1 MIKNFKDLIAIL
13 GGYKFWYVFSAVLLL
28 VSIVARALEPK
39 ILQIAVDYVLIGIE
53 DRAASDALSGDFI
66 TNNMMGLLPETQN
79 GKVGAA
85 LLALGFL
92 YMIIAIVRSIFLF
105 SSVTLKDSITERS
118 IKRLRDNVFKHI
130 QYLPLEFFSGIS
142 RGELIQRCTGD
153 IDTIKRFIH
162 QQVVAVLR
170 LSGTFLFS
178 FAMMWSMD
186 WLQATLSIILSP
198 LILYL
203 GFRFFNEER
212 KIWRLHEIEADKLN
226 NMVQEN
232 LNGIRVVTAFSN
244 QENEIDRFHRQNQR
258 KMNMGLRQANLHAIY
273 WPLTDFLVHLQLI
286 ISVLTGGYFVI
297 QGRISVGELLGFYT
311 YIGMVTYPMRQL
323 GKVLSQMGMAVVATS
338 RISEIME
345 YKPEMDEGTYIAD
358 DILGD
363 IEFRN
368 VSFTYPNEKK
378 PALQHIS
385 FRLKAGQQLGITGS
399 SGAGKSTIIKLLLRL
414 YEPTEGVI
422 LLDGKDIKSYPKA
435 YLRATMGVAMQKAFL
450 FSRTLEQNIAYV
462 HPQSTQYEIDEAARI
477 SEAYEMKL
485 KFPDGFK
492 TLVGE
497 KGVTLSGGQKQRV
510 VLART
515 LIKWPGVVIID
526 DATSAID
533 TVTEHKIL
541 KSLQSVLDNRTSI
554 IISHRVASLKKSDIV
569 LVMQEGKMAQYG
581 SPIELESM
589 EDGYYN
595 KICQIQSVRQQDKM
609 QEYDM

>member
-1 MIKNFKDLIAIL
+1 M
-13 GGYKFWYVFSAVLLL
+13 

-39 ILQIAVDYVLIGIE
+39 IFQIAVDYVFVNFQDESAI
-53 DRAASDALSGDFI
+53 DALSRDFV
-66 TNNMMGLLPETQN
+66 TKRLMTWLPESQN
-79 GKVGAA
+79 GKIGAV
-85 LLALGFL
+85 LLALGLL
-92 YMIIAIVRSIFLF
+92 YMVIAVLRSIFLF

-118 IKRLRDNVFKHI
+118 IKRLRDNVFRHI
-130 QYLPLEFFSGIS
+130 QYLPMEFFSDIS

-162 QQVVAVLR
+162 QQVIAVLR

-178 FAMMWSMD
+178 FFMMWSMD
-186 WLQATLSIILSP
+186 WLQATITVILSP
-198 LILYL
+198 VILLL
-203 GFRFFNEER
+203 GYRFFNEER

-244 QENEIDRFHRQNQR
+244 QTYEIDRFHQQNQQ
-258 KMNMGLRQANLHAIY
+258 KMKMGLKQAKLHAAY
-273 WPLTDFLVHLQLI
+273 WPLMDFLVHLQFI

-297 QGRISVGELLGFYT
+297 QGRISIGELLGFYT

-323 GKVLSQMGMAVVATS
+323 GQVLSQIGMAIVATS
-338 RISEIME
+338 RISEILE
-345 YKPEMDEGTYIAD
+345 HERETDEGTFVSEQ
-358 DILGD
+358 LHGE

-385 FRLKAGQQLGITGS
+385 FKLQSGRQIGITGP
-399 SGAGKSTIIKLLLRL
+399 SGGGKSTIIKLLLRL
-414 YEPTEGVI
+414 YDPNEGVI
-422 LLDGKDIKSYPKA
+422 LLDGKDIKSFPKA
-435 YLRATMGVAMQKAFL
+435 YLRSTMGVAMQKAFL
-450 FSRTLEQNIAYV
+450 FSRSIEQNIAYI
-462 HPQSTQYEIDEAARI
+462 HPQSSPKEVDEAARI

-485 KFPDGFK
+485 KFPDGFR

-515 LIKWPGVVIID
+515 LIQWPGVVIMD

-541 KSLQSVLDNRTSI
+541 NSLQEVLAGRTSI
-554 IISHRVASLKKSDIV
+554 IISHRVASLKKSDFV
-569 LVMQEGKMAQYG
+569 LVMKEGQLVQYG
-581 SPIELESM
+581 SPTELESM
-589 EDGYYN
+589 EDGYYY
-595 KICQIQSVRQQDKM
+595 KICTIQSLKQQDKL
-609 QEYDM
+609 QEI